1 MQPLIST
8 GLNDFLLKDDKTV
21 SDIEIKT
28 VEGDKDS
35 DEKAS
40 KALLAGETEQC

>member
-1 MQPLIST
+1 MSR
-8 GLNDFLLKDDKTV
+8 GLDDLLLKDDKTV
-21 SDIEIKT
+21 SDIETKT

-40 KALLAGETEQC
+40 KALLAVQTGETC